1 MADAMITRSDKE
13 YQALAWR
20 LRSAIRKAEIQQVEQ
35 HGGDYG
41 PCGFA
46 YVVVTD
52 KQAAKDLCRLSPQ
65 FKKQPGGGAEVM
77 VRCKNWQSVDAAE
90 QVAKAMA
97 AEFERS
103 GIAAHTYG
111 RMD

>member
-1 MADAMITRSDKE
+1 MADAMITRTDDE

-35 HGGDYG
+35 HGADYG
-41 PCGFA
+41 PCGYA
-46 YVVVTD
+46 YVAVTD
-52 KQAAKDLCRLSPQ
+52 KQAAKDLCRLWPQ
-65 FKKQPGGGAEVM
+65 FKKQPDGTAEVM
-77 VRCKNWQSVDAAE
+77 VGCKDWQSVDAAE

-103 GIAAHTYG
+103 GIAAYTYG
-111 RMD
+111 RVD